1 MEKNRNTRKL
11 FTRNFTLLILGQ
23 ISSLFGNYSLK
34 FALSM
39 YVLEQTGEASVFA
52 GMLALAMVPAILC
65 SPFGGILAD
74 RVSRRNIMVALDTF
88 SGLAVLL
95 TGAAFPFGNEIFLS
109 GLLLFV
115 LSILGAFESP
125 TVQACVPQMLSGEN
139 LLKGNGI
146 VSQVQAVAGL
156 VTPFLG
162 SVLYTTFGIRL
173 IFCGAALCF
182 VTTACLECCIRLET
196 QKPGRKMGLWEM
208 VKEDFQTSLR
218 FLCREQTDVLYLLLL
233 AAVVSMFVVGI
244 VSVGVPYLIRT
255 TLGLSPEHYGAA
267 ESLAGVA
274 AVLGSLAAGLLGKKI
289 GVRQFP
295 LLIEAV
301 GLLILPAGIGFLLPA
316 GSLGKYG
323 ILVAAV
329 CGCQFVCS
337 MFSIYALSAIQER
350 TPEGMTGKVMACVY
364 TLSMCA
370 QPLGQILYGILFD
383 AFAAQVYWVLIPSG
397 ILIWVIGSA
406 AGKRES

>member
-182 VTTACLECCIRLET
+182 FITACLECFIRLET

>member
-182 VTTACLECCIRLET
+182 FITACLECFIRLET

-244 VSVGVPYLIRT
+244 VSVGGPYLIRT